1 MNSPWRHRVTLA
13 RLPRKLRPVPGAND
27 ALNEYIS
34 HTGSALFALPP
45 RAREGGYVGEGLFE
59 SI

>member
-1 MNSPWRHRVTLA
+1 MNSPWHHRVTLA

-45 RAREGGYVGEGLFE
+45 RAREGGYVGEG
-59 SI
+59 